1 MKIINATP
9 HDIVIVGEKENRV
22 IKSIGLTIRLQSETV
37 QTGNIDGI
45 PLTKTVYGGTLL
57 PLQIDGTV
65 YIVSKMVA
73 EAYPQRKD
81 FYIVNE
87 TVHDENGKI
96 IGCRSLSQI

>member
-37 QTGNIDGI
+37 QVGNIDGI

-57 PLQIDGTV
+57 PLQIDGTI

-73 EAYPQRKD
+73 DR
-81 FYIVNE
+81 
-87 TVHDENGKI
+87 
-96 IGCRSLSQI
+96 LSATKRFLYRQ